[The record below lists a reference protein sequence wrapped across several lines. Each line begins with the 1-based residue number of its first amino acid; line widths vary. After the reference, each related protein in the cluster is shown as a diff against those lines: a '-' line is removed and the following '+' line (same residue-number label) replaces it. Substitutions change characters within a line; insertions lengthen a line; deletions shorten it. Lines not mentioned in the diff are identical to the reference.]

1 MTDAEVTDAIARAT
15 SQLEGQ
21 GLAALVALRDR
32 VQAERA
38 PADPALGR
46 TWDALVEVAGRSP
59 DDIADY
65 LRHAEGRARWL
76 AAVHGPA
83 HPATI
88 KAWSQLGDAADTE
101 CAWDIAIRAWEAI
114 VAQPLDGADPEGQA
128 ILSAALRGL
137 AARRLAG
144 GQLDEARR
152 MFERDLAVT
161 ERLYPG
167 PDDQLALS
175 LGNLASV
182 LERLGSLPEAL
193 QLRERQRDVLAAG
206 GAAPAL
212 VTRVEADV
220 ARLRGRVSPG
230 DIPHRG

>member
-21 GLAALVALRDR
+21 GLAALVALHDR
-32 VQAERA
+32 VKAERA

-101 CAWDIAIRAWEAI
+101 CAWDVAIRAWEAI
-114 VAQPLDGADPEGQA
+114 VAQPLDGAAPEGQA
-128 ILSAALRGL
+128 MLSAALRGL
-137 AARRLAG
+137 AARGRAG
-144 GQLDEARR
+144 RPVQPQGRSLFRDE
-152 MFERDLAVT
+152 E
-161 ERLYPG
+161 
-167 PDDQLALS
+167 
-175 LGNLASV
+175 
-182 LERLGSLPEAL
+182 
-193 QLRERQRDVLAAG
+193 
-206 GAAPAL
+206 
-212 VTRVEADV
+212 
-220 ARLRGRVSPG
+220 
-230 DIPHRG
+230 